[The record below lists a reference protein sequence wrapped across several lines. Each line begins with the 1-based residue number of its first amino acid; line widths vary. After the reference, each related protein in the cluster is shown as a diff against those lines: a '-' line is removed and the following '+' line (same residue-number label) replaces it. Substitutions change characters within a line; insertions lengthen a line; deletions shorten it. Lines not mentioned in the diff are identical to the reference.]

1 MGAPFLNNDAPRIR
15 ENEIERER
23 ETKNQKDTERGYCQN
38 WFCVGNCGFG
48 SRQAVQCI
56 YILPKLAQTPE
67 KGTRRG
73 QKKCVWGEESYR
85 GAQKLSRGGSVR
97 MCQKW
102 GWGLHYR
109 DVSATMWGRR
119 S

>member
-73 QKKCVWGEESYR
+73 QKKCVWGGELQGCTKTEQR
-85 GAQKLSRGGSVR
+85 GVSE
-97 MCQKW
+97 
-102 GWGLHYR
+102 
-109 DVSATMWGRR
+109 DVSKVGMGITL
-119 S
+119 

>member
-67 KGTRRG
+67 KGIQG
-73 QKKCVWGEESYR
+73 GAKK
-85 GAQKLSRGGSVR
+85 SV
-97 MCQKW
+97 C
-102 GWGLHYR
+102 G
-109 DVSATMWGRR
+109 GRR
-119 S
+119 VTGVHKN